1 MTNFVHCRD
10 CGHQIK
16 ETAPTCPK
24 CGAPQATA
32 AQDPPTALQL
42 RWHRSEPLRFQIP
55 WYRSVGP

>member
-32 AQDPPTALQL
+32 AQGPPTALA
-42 RWHRSEPLRFQIP
+42 PLASLSSPYGQIP